1 MTFKSVKCFGG
12 IFFLVPLAIVMLCS
26 PQLVV
31 QPEREGLEGAV
42 SVAIVMESPDSEVVD
57 V

>member
-1 MTFKSVKCFGG
+1 
-12 IFFLVPLAIVMLCS
+12 MLCS

-31 QPEREGLEGAV
+31 QLEREGLEGAV